1 MSHPVVRTQAL
12 RAAALAAALA
22 AAAPL
27 SAGAQQADQSQ
38 FNWKGQVGAGGWLDV
53 RNINGQMRVERASG
67 DQIEVVATKRWRRGN
82 PDDVRIEVK
91 KVGPNGRDV
100 LICAL
105 WYETSSCDERGYH
118 SDSNGRGRRNNDV
131 SVDFVVRLP
140 QGTKVDVSTVNG
152 SVRVDG
158 ATAEVEASTV
168 NGGVDAVSTGGPV
181 TASTVNGDVNVR
193 MGALGGDD
201 DLRYSTVNGSI
212 TVEIPGSLD
221 ADLEMSTVNGSL
233 SSDYPM
239 TVQGRVN
246 PRHMRATIGKG
257 GRLIKFNTVNG
268 SVRLVKRG

>member
-1 MSHPVVRTQAL
+1 MSRPVVRTHHAL
-12 RAAALAAALA
+12 RATVLAAALV

-27 SAGAQQADQSQ
+27 PAIAQQGDQSQ
-38 FNWKGQVGAGGWLDV
+38 FNWKGQVGAGGWLTV
-53 RNINGQMRVERASG
+53 RNVNGQMRVERATG
-67 DQIEVVATKRWRRGN
+67 NQIEVVATKRWRRGDPN
-82 PDDVRIEVK
+82 DVRIEVK
-91 KVGPNGRDV
+91 KVGPSDRDV

-118 SDSNGRGRRNNDV
+118 NESHGRSRNNDV

-168 NGGVDAVSTGGPV
+168 NGGVDAISSGGPV

-193 MGALGGDD
+193 MGALGGND

-221 ADLEMSTVNGSL
+221 ADLELSTVNGSL
-233 SSDYPM
+233 SSDYPL
-239 TVQGRVN
+239 TIEGRVN
-246 PRHMRATIGKG
+246 PRHMRATVGKG
-257 GRLIKFNTVNG
+257 GRRIKFNTVNG